1 MLMILYKKP
10 KQMIMETP
18 SRAVKIIYKLKI
30 LDSVTKREIELSEY
44 VRNHIPYWTTH
55 FLPIYEVKTTT
66 VRDIYQQTTDSFRTH
81 QPTNHVLLRYN
92 VRKTYQEFTDFFST
106 RVIASASSS
115 LQQNIYL
122 LLGDL
127 IHTYQNMI
135 NLLYLLKKHS
145 IVFIGLNCENIHINE
160 ERSCMLVKIDNGIIY
175 GSLAVGQIGGMRGP
189 SAVVDKILSVNYQ
202 SKNAMFYPIEYHFMR
217 YMTENDIY
225 APSIDTI
232 ENVWSEWSKMICES
246 QIRIYFTAVV
256 LTRLKKRYLKLLYP
270 FINQR
275 REKICEYLCS
285 LIQQKEKSTSDCHL
299 LQWNIYGLNISYLLL
314 LLSVL
319 KNHRNTL
326 LTNFCQGGFI
336 EDVLMSFQ
344 SLEET
349 DCLFCN
355 LIEQYT
361 ESELGRVKIGKIKM
375 NC

>member
-1 MLMILYKKP
+1 
-10 KQMIMETP
+10 MIMETP
-18 SRAVKIIYKLKI
+18 SRTVKIIYKLKI

-92 VRKTYQEFTDFFST
+92 VRNTYQEFIDFFST
-106 RVIASASSS
+106 RDTSSN
-115 LQQNIYL
+115 QNIRL
-122 LLGDL
+122 RLGDL

-135 NLLYLLKKHS
+135 KLLHLLKKHS
-145 IVFIGLNCENIHINE
+145 IVFIGLNCQNIHINE
-160 ERSCMLVKIDNGIIY
+160 DRSCMLVKIDNGIVY
-175 GSLAVGQIGGMRGP
+175 PAVVDTNFEKVGQIGGMRGNP
-189 SAVVDKILSVNYQ
+189 AVVDRILSVNYQ
-202 SKNAMFYPIEYHFMR
+202 SKNAMFYPVEYYFMR
-217 YMTENDIY
+217 YMTENNIY

-246 QIRIYFTAVV
+246 PIGIYFTAVV
-256 LTRLKKRYLKLLYP
+256 LRRLKKRFLDLLYP

-275 REKICEYLCS
+275 REKICEHLCS
-285 LIQQKEKSTSDCHL
+285 LI
-299 LQWNIYGLNISYLLL
+299 QWNIYGLNISYLLL

-319 KNHRNTL
+319 KNCVDDSPL
-326 LTNFCQGGFI
+326 ANFCRGGFI

-349 DCLFCN
+349 DCLFCH

-361 ESELGRVKIGKIKM
+361 ETEWADFLVIPTLKPSLKNTKAKSGKIKM
-375 NC
+375 HY

>member
-1 MLMILYKKP
+1 MILYKNP
-10 KQMIMETP
+10 KLMIMETP
-18 SRAVKIIYKLKI
+18 SRTVKIIYKLKI

-81 QPTNHVLLRYN
+81 KPTNHVLLRYN
-92 VRKTYQEFTDFFST
+92 VRNTYQEFIDFFST
-106 RVIASASSS
+106 RDTSSK
-115 LQQNIYL
+115 QNIRL
-122 LLGDL
+122 QLGDL

-135 NLLYLLKKHS
+135 KLLHLLKKHS
-145 IVFIGLNCENIHINE
+145 IVFIGLNCQNIHINE
-160 ERSCMLVKIDNGIIY
+160 DRSCMLVKIDNGIIY
-175 GSLAVGQIGGMRGP
+175 PADVNR
-189 SAVVDKILSVNYQ
+189 ILSVNYQ
-202 SKNAMFYPIEYHFMR
+202 SKNAMFYPVEYYFMR
-217 YMTENDIY
+217 YMTENNIY

-246 QIRIYFTAVV
+246 QIGIYFTAVV
-256 LTRLKKRYLKLLYP
+256 LRRLKKRYLDLLYP

-275 REKICEYLCS
+275 REKICEHLCS
-285 LIQQKEKSTSDCHL
+285 LI
-299 LQWNIYGLNISYLLL
+299 QWNIYGLNISYLLL

-319 KNHRNTL
+319 KNYVDDSPL
-326 LTNFCQGGFI
+326 ANFCRGGFI

-349 DCLFCN
+349 DCLFCH

-361 ESELGRVKIGKIKM
+361 ETEWADFLVIPTLKQPLKRQMRKVER
-375 NC
+375 